1 MSQGAGHG
9 LRSRRPADVRAWLKD
24 RPTLDEM
31 RAEFPHE
38 WSQVESELSAVVDTG
53 DPHALEAYVKQLAAG
68 GGTKSG
74 ARGARPTRSGID
86 AALAAQVR
94 RAMAA
99 ESVRHLSVRAASG
112 VSTGRVRFNLLNG
125 WMLQRLLFDGS
136 GLTRKPVSM
145 VAFRVL
151 WPLLWQ
157 RRRLMPL
164 VEPKGIYCFY
174 SRPLIRRLAALIGDR
189 SALEVAAGDG
199 TLTRFL
205 REAGVEITATDDH
218 SWSAVSFPAEVE
230 RIDAVRAVEVHRP
243 QVVLCSWP
251 PEGNAFEREILR
263 APSVETYVVIGS
275 AAKVGAGDRDAYLRA
290 EGFTERSEAKLSK
303 LVLPP
308 ELGSVVR
315 VFERT
320 VTSDRSG

>member
-1 MSQGAGHG
+1 MSARAGEKPA
-9 LRSRRPADVRAWLKD
+9 SRRPADVRAWLKA
-24 RPTLDEM
+24 RPTLDAM
-31 RAEFPHE
+31 RTEFPHE
-38 WSQVESELSAVVDTG
+38 WEQVEAELSAVVGTG
-53 DPHALEAYVKQLAAG
+53 DPKALEQYVKDLASG
-68 GGTKSG
+68 GGTKPA

-86 AALAAQVR
+86 AALSAQVR

-112 VSTGRVRFNLLNG
+112 VSTGRVRFNLVNG
-125 WMLQRLLFDGS
+125 WVMQRLLFAGS
-136 GLTRKPVSM
+136 GLVRKPVSRG
-145 VAFRVL
+145 AFRLL

-157 RRRLMPL
+157 RQRLMPL

-174 SRPLIRRLAALIGDR
+174 SKPLVKRLAALIGDR
-189 SALEVAAGDG
+189 TALEVAAGDG

-205 REAGVEITATDDH
+205 RDAGADITATDDH
-218 SWSAVSFPAEVE
+218 SWAAVDFPGHVE
-230 RIDAVRAVEVHRP
+230 RLDAAAAVRRYAP

-251 PEGNAFEREILR
+251 PEGNTFERAIFS

-275 AAKVGAGDRDAYLRA
+275 AARVGAGNEQAYASA
-290 EGFTERSEAKLSK
+290 EGFTERDGAKLSS

-315 VFERT
+315 VFDRT
-320 VTSDRSG
+320 RTSG